1 MYQKSKTSIKFSYN
15 HEGYTNEH
23 YSLPKTNLE
32 CEIDGE
38 CNISEICNVFENFL
52 LGCGYR
58 LNQGESIGI
67 VEK

>member
-1 MYQKSKTSIKFSYN
+1 
-15 HEGYTNEH
+15 
-23 YSLPKTNLE
+23 
-32 CEIDGE
+32 
-38 CNISEICNVFENFL
+38 VFENFL